1 MSALR
6 TMLSL
11 LVMFRAVALMAGLLS
26 VIEVRAAEESAIK
39 VGDRFPD
46 ISEMGIDGDW
56 PRDTTN
62 KLVIVDFWASWCGPC
77 RGTFPLMED
86 LHRRLGKRGL
96 VIVAVNEDKS
106 RVAMT
111 EFLRQHPVSF
121 TVVRDHKKKLAA
133 TVNVALLPASYIL
146 DGTGRVVAIQSG
158 ERTMQNRAAFAKLV
172 EDLLEKHVKK

>member
-1 MSALR
+1 MIIS
-6 TMLSL
+6 
-11 LVMFRAVALMAGLLS
+11 VAVFCVLFAGLLG
-26 VIEVRAAEESAIK
+26 RAAEESAIK
-39 VGDRFPD
+39 VGDQFPD
-46 ISEMGIDGDW
+46 LAGMAIEGDW
-56 PRDTTN
+56 PRDTKG

-96 VIVAVNEDKS
+96 VIVGVNEDKS

-121 TVVRDHKKKLAA
+121 TVVRDSKKKLAA

-146 DGTGRVVAIQSG
+146 DGNGRVVAIQSG
-158 ERTMQNRAAFAKLV
+158 ERTMQNRAAFTKLV
-172 EDLLEKHVKK
+172 EDLMEKHVEKKR

>member
-1 MSALR
+1 MDWTHMTAR
-6 TMLSL
+6 
-11 LVMFRAVALMAGLLS
+11 RAMIKFFAVVCVLFAGLLS
-26 VIEVRAAEESAIK
+26 RAAEESAIK
-39 VGDRFPD
+39 VGDQFPD
-46 ISEMGIDGDW
+46 LAEMGIEGDW
-56 PRDTTN
+56 PRDTKG

-96 VIVAVNEDKS
+96 VIVGVNEDKS

-121 TVVRDHKKKLAA
+121 TVVRDSKKKLAA

-146 DGTGRVVAIQSG
+146 DGNGRVVAIQSG
-158 ERTMQNRAAFAKLV
+158 ERTMRNRAAFTKLV
-172 EDLLEKHVKK
+172 EDLMEKHVKR